1 MIRVL
6 IADDDGLVRAG
17 ISMIIE
23 STEDISVIGEAT
35 NGTEAVDMALRLRP
49 DIVLMDIQMPGL
61 NGIEATRRILEHPQ
75 NDIKVVVVT
84 TFELDKYVFEAIRA
98 GASGYLLKRSEPDE
112 LLDGVRIVAAGDALL
127 SPSITRRLVEE
138 FAEQPVLDPSSTAGL
153 ETLTTRETEVLVCIA
168 RGLTNAEV
176 ADELHISEST
186 AKTHLKRVLMKL
198 GLNDRVNAVVYAYE
212 AGIVRPGTKP

>member
-98 GASGYLLKRSEPDE
+98 GASGYLLKRSGPDE
-112 LLDGVRIVAAGDALL
+112 LLDGVRIFARAASQA
-127 SPSITRRLVEE
+127 
-138 FAEQPVLDPSSTAGL
+138 
-153 ETLTTRETEVLVCIA
+153 IA
-168 RGLTNAEV
+168 RGR
-176 ADELHISEST
+176 I
-186 AKTHLKRVLMKL
+186 
-198 GLNDRVNAVVYAYE
+198 DRLF
-212 AGIVRPGTKP
+212 